1 MGFSSYFYFF
11 CIFCIAGVFH
21 GRMYYMD
28 DHKNDKVVCVL
39 ERDTHI
45 HNTREEETSRN
56 VEPIYLIQK
65 LRKMKKSNRFTLLL
79 SFYYLS

>member
-1 MGFSSYFYFF
+1 MGECTICMIIKMIKLF
-11 CIFCIAGVFH
+11 VFW
-21 GRMYYMD
+21 
-28 DHKNDKVVCVL
+28 K
-39 ERDTHI
+39 ETHI